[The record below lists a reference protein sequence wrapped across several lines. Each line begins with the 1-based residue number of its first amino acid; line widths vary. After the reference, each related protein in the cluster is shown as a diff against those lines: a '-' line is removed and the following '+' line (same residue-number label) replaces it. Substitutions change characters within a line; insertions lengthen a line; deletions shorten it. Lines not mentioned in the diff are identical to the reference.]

1 MAKANAIL
9 QGNDDDADIVARSMA
24 ASSKPAISTLSSA
37 GGQPISVSEE
47 SMAKANAILQ
57 DKGDDTVRR
66 AMPLSAMSSSAGG
79 QPIHITEESISKANA
94 ILQDNS
100 DELAAAAP
108 SNPSIAMFN
117 SASGKPIVISEE
129 SMAKANEMLQ
139 RSGEDVIQTASS
151 SKSPNAMFT
160 SVDGKCIVMSE
171 ERAAETQEALH
182 EDLVSNGALFSAS
195 CENPLVAPRE
205 STPPM
210 FCDNNVGIYT
220 SPQSHDRSS
229 NPRQMSGNSYHD
241 EDGTHIEIKDI
252 PERPF
257 LLGVDPARDKTCK

>member
-1 MAKANAIL
+1 MF
-9 QGNDDDADIVARSMA
+9 
-24 ASSKPAISTLSSA
+24 SSA
-37 GGQPISVSEE
+37 GGNPISVSEE
-47 SMAKANAILQ
+47 SISKANAVLQ
-57 DKGDDTVRR
+57 DKGDDTERR
-66 AMPLSAMSSSAGG
+66 AMPMSAMFSSAGG
-79 QPIHITEESISKANA
+79 QPIHISEESISKANV
-94 ILQDNS
+94 IFQDNS
-100 DELAAAAP
+100 DESAKAAP
-108 SNPSIAMFN
+108 SNPVIAMFN

-151 SKSPNAMFT
+151 SKNPNAMFI

-182 EDLVSNGALFSAS
+182 EDLVSDGALSSAS
-195 CENPLVAPRE
+195 VGKPLVAPKE

-210 FCDNNVGIYT
+210 FCDNNVGTYT

-241 EDGTHIEIKDI
+241 EDGTHIEIEDI
-252 PERPF
+252 IERPF
-257 LLGVDPARDKTCK
+257 QLGVDPLRDKTCK